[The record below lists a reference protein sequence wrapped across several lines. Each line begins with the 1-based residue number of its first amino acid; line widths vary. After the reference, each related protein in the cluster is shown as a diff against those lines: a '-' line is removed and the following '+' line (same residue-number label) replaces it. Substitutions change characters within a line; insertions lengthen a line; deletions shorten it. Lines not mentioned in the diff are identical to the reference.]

1 LKYTSIAGDFRAEV
15 VYIPADFDSHKE
27 VIVEMLNSLF
37 GRFRKIAPGH
47 EATNDHPSTSSDSSD
62 DIDIKGDQFPAM
74 TNSKLSLRWWDLWAL
89 GVSTAVGGHF
99 YFWNIPYLSGFGHFI
114 IAYFLIASAYGTL
127 ALCMAELSS
136 ALPFAGNLLLE
147 KGVVCVFWRWFL
159 SFFSLFAGG
168 AYGIARVTLGT
179 VAGFVVGCFDVYQ
192 SMFNALYSAVAI
204 GGALTMVYGTERRWL
219 PVYWVTVLASYLILH
234 IIGGVWMWRLLK
246 FMTFFSILMIF
257 IYIFG
262 SIQFADFEENA
273 PLWFPFGLEGKFQ
286 YFHGGV
292 DLFLDILPFT
302 CWMFAGTESV
312 NLAAHDCVNPK
323 RDVPRGYILTWIT
336 IFCTSIGCVFI
347 GASVFPG
354 ATLIAYYFF
363 PTSVAYAQIFN
374 ISILRATALS
384 IPAIYTTGFGFTYYY
399 GSQVRAMG
407 KSGLANPWLGYDVPG
422 FKTPIVAL
430 VFGFVVCMLVGLRYY
445 WWKELKGESLLG
457 ISLMG
462 ASVVYCTQF
471 ISYIVLRLYY
481 PTIKREFES
490 PLGLIG
496 AVYGLCVFLLVFIIL
511 ACLESQLAIKA
522 FSIYLGVILLYYF
535 LVVRHRQVFSE
546 EEKTVLFKAYLL
558 KSKSSGICVFISE
571 RNCNLLRSVV
581 CVCCRQPEQEGETAH
596 RRRAFKLPP
605 RRLRHDGG

>member
-1 LKYTSIAGDFRAEV
+1 V
-15 VYIPADFDSHKE
+15 V
-27 VIVEMLNSLF
+27 
-37 GRFRKIAPGH
+37 G
-47 EATNDHPSTSSDSSD
+47 TN
-62 DIDIKGDQFPAM
+62 
-74 TNSKLSLRWWDLWAL
+74 
-89 GVSTAVGGHF
+89 
-99 YFWNIPYLSGFGHFI
+99 
-114 IAYFLIASAYGTL
+114 
-127 ALCMAELSS
+127 
-136 ALPFAGNLLLE
+136 
-147 KGVVCVFWRWFL
+147 L
-159 SFFSLFAGG
+159 SFSCAGG
-168 AYGIARVTLGT
+168 AYGISRVTLGT
-179 VAGFVVGCFDVYQ
+179 VAGFVVGCFDAYQ

-273 PLWFPFGLEGKFQ
+273 PLWFPFGLEGKYQ

-292 DLFLDILPFT
+292 DLFLQILPFP

-312 NLAAHDCVNPK
+312 NLAAHDCENPK

-374 ISILRATALS
+374 ITIVRATALS
-384 IPAIYTTGFGFTYYY
+384 IPAIYATGFGFTYYY
-399 GSQVRAMG
+399 GSQIRAMG

-490 PLGLIG
+490 PLGILG
-496 AVYGLCVFLLVFIIL
+496 AVYGLCVFLLVFIVL
-511 ACLESQLAIKA
+511 SGLESQLGIKA
-522 FSIYLGVILLYYF
+522 FCIYLGAILLYYY
-535 LVVRHRQVFSE
+535 LVVRHRQTFSE

-558 KSKSSGICVFISE
+558 KSESTTFSD
-571 RNCNLLRSVV
+571 NSVV
-581 CVCCRQPEQEGETAH
+581 MWDGCKWIPFVVFAAGNRNKKARLRVGAA
-596 RRRAFKLPP
+596 RSSYRRAASGTLEDESPATITATRYKPTPVSTSVSVTVGSGASRYGGNDDRSSTHSGTIRISGRGRANSEGNAPSSASGEIELLTLAPAAAYVDPP
-605 RRLRHDGG
+605 DTGGAYTSTYGSATALSQKDGIDMSLYEAPHTGQADFLQEPNPNVY

>member
-1 LKYTSIAGDFRAEV
+1 
-15 VYIPADFDSHKE
+15 
-27 VIVEMLNSLF
+27 
-37 GRFRKIAPGH
+37 
-47 EATNDHPSTSSDSSD
+47 
-62 DIDIKGDQFPAM
+62 
-74 TNSKLSLRWWDLWAL
+74 
-89 GVSTAVGGHF
+89 
-99 YFWNIPYLSGFGHFI
+99 
-114 IAYFLIASAYGTL
+114 
-127 ALCMAELSS
+127 
-136 ALPFAGNLLLE
+136 
-147 KGVVCVFWRWFL
+147 
-159 SFFSLFAGG
+159 
-168 AYGIARVTLGT
+168 
-179 VAGFVVGCFDVYQ
+179 VVGCFDVYQ

-246 FMTFFSILMIF
+246 FMTSFSILMIF

-312 NLAAHDCVNPK
+312 NLAAHDCDNPK

-374 ISILRATALS
+374 ISIVRATALS

-535 LVVRHRQVFSE
+535 LVVRRRQVFSE

-558 KSKSSGICVFISE
+558 KSKSGAVYVVISE
-571 RNCNLLRSVV
+571 RIVIYSALS
-581 CVCCRQPEQEGETAH
+581 CVLQATGT
-596 RRRAFKLPP
+596 RRRDSAPAPRVQATAAPPLARSKMRARPPSPP
-605 RRLRHDGG
+605 RAISPPRAARPYRLRWAPVRRATAATTIAAARTAGRSASAAAGAPTATGTLLAVRAEK